1 MGSALRSSVAWIC
14 FLLTAAAG
22 VSLDLYT
29 KWLAFSTLA
38 AQIVRTPDGLVRVY
52 SKAPYPLIPGWIEF
66 EVTANQGAVF
76 GMGQG
81 RRVLFVVVSFLAIGF
96 LFYLF
101 AHSGKKRFYQILL
114 GMLMAG
120 VVGNLYDRIELGY
133 VRDMIHA
140 LSRWPDLFRYIFNVA
155 DSLLCVGV
163 SLMILLSL
171 FPEKKAE
178 GAESAGGSPSRA
190 TG

>member
-1 MGSALRSSVAWIC
+1 MGSALRSPVAWVC
-14 FLLTAAAG
+14 FLLTAGLG
-22 VSLDLYT
+22 VSLDLWT
-29 KWLAFSTLA
+29 KWLAFSRLA
-38 AQIVRTPDGLVRVY
+38 ADIVHTPEGLVRVY
-52 SKAPYPLIPGWIEF
+52 SRAPCKLIPGWVEF

-81 RRVLFVVVSFLAIGF
+81 RRMLFVVVSFAAIAF

-101 AHSGKKRFYQILL
+101 AASGKKRIYQILL
-114 GMLMAG
+114 GMLLAG

-140 LSRWPDLFRYIFNVA
+140 LSRWPELFKYIFNVA
-155 DSLLCVGV
+155 DTLLCVGV

-171 FPEKKAE
+171 VPEEAKKKE
-178 GAESAGGSPSRA
+178 DGG
-190 TG
+190 G